1 MAHPPPPAPGRP
13 SLPTPQPLLQPPPL
27 AAPAAPAVPATTA
40 TTPTLFNGE
49 LLAAARMV
57 NMQQH
62 QVRKAATASSATA
75 SASASTS
82 TSPPPPNVS
91 LPRQFPSSN
100 RSRESSVASSSSE
113 SEDKGAYNCDLCG
126 TIVASKSA
134 FRQVNDVLDAEA
146 QFD

>member
-27 AAPAAPAVPATTA
+27 AAPAVPAVPATTA

-62 QVRKAATASSATA
+62 QTRKSATTASSS

-91 LPRQFPSSN
+91 LSRQFTSSN

-113 SEDKGAYNCDLCG
+113 SEDKGAYTCDLCG
-126 TIVASKSA
+126 SIVASKAA
-134 FRQVNDVLDAEA
+134 FRQVGDA
-146 QFD
+146 